1 MEGNKFIKIYLSTD
15 MRKKEMDFHISVD
28 FFLTNW
34 SNDCRLKTTSLQ
46 VLDRGGNNG
55 RIKIRGSRIAVAEI
69 IWSNEP
75 LPSGELVKLC
85 EQKLGWKKSTTY
97 TVLKRLCERGIFQ
110 NEKGMVSARM
120 TKEEYDAAQSEK
132 FVEDNFGGSL
142 PAFLAAFTTRKKLNK
157 SEVDEIK
164 KMIDAI
170 GKEG

>member
-1 MEGNKFIKIYLSTD
+1 MEEL
-15 MRKKEMDFHISVD
+15 
-28 FFLTNW
+28 
-34 SNDCRLKTTSLQ
+34 RLGVVESQ
-46 VLDRGGNNG
+46 F
-55 RIKIRGSRIAVAEI
+55 AEI

-75 LPSGELVKLC
+75 LPSGELAKLC

-132 FVEDNFGGSL
+132 FVEENFGGSL

>member
-1 MEGNKFIKIYLSTD
+1 MEEL
-15 MRKKEMDFHISVD
+15 
-28 FFLTNW
+28 
-34 SNDCRLKTTSLQ
+34 RLGVIESQ
-46 VLDRGGNNG
+46 F
-55 RIKIRGSRIAVAEI
+55 AEI

-132 FVEDNFGGSL
+132 FVEENFGGSL
-142 PAFLAAFTTRKKLNK
+142 PAFLAAFTSKLIYLIFFAFTTRKKLNK

-164 KMIDAI
+164 KMINAI

>member
-1 MEGNKFIKIYLSTD
+1 MISTYLW
-15 MRKKEMDFHISVD
+15 I

-46 VLDRGGNNG
+46 ALDQGGNNG
-55 RIKIRGSRIAVAEI
+55 ELRLGVIESQFAEI

-132 FVEDNFGGSL
+132 FVEENFGGSL

>member
-1 MEGNKFIKIYLSTD
+1 MEEL
-15 MRKKEMDFHISVD
+15 
-28 FFLTNW
+28 
-34 SNDCRLKTTSLQ
+34 RLGVVESQ
-46 VLDRGGNNG
+46 F
-55 RIKIRGSRIAVAEI
+55 AEI

-75 LPSGELVKLC
+75 LSSGELVKLC

-97 TVLKRLCERGIFQ
+97 TVLKRLCERG
-110 NEKGMVSARM
+110 MVSARM

-132 FVEDNFGGSL
+132 FVEENFGGSL

>member
-15 MRKKEMDFHISVD
+15 MRKKVIDFHISVD

-46 VLDRGGNNG
+46 ALDQGGNNG
-55 RIKIRGSRIAVAEI
+55 GIKIRGNRIAVCGNHMEH
-69 IWSNEP
+69 EP

-110 NEKGMVSARM
+110 NEKGMISARM

-132 FVEDNFGGSL
+132 FVEETLEVPFRRFL
-142 PAFLAAFTTRKKLNK
+142 PRSQREKN
-157 SEVDEIK
+157 
-164 KMIDAI
+164 
-170 GKEG
+170 

>member
-1 MEGNKFIKIYLSTD
+1 MEEL
-15 MRKKEMDFHISVD
+15 
-28 FFLTNW
+28 
-34 SNDCRLKTTSLQ
+34 RLGVIESQ
-46 VLDRGGNNG
+46 F
-55 RIKIRGSRIAVAEI
+55 AEI

-132 FVEDNFGGSL
+132 FVEENFGGSL
-142 PAFLAAFTTRKKLNK
+142 PAFLAAFTRGKTLTREQQDTLQALIDEARRKL
-157 SEVDEIK
+157 
-164 KMIDAI
+164 
-170 GKEG
+170 